1 MASESCV
8 FCDIIKGDKKASIV
22 YENETVLAFMDQ
34 RQANPGHVL
43 VIPKEHFRDIY
54 SLPETIGPHIMGC
67 LIKVSQAVKEAFDAE
82 GLNIWQSNGRA
93 GGQEVYHVHF
103 HVHPRKFND
112 TLPKIYDSE
121 PMCPSSDE
129 LDEYAQR
136 IRNFL

>member
-1 MASESCV
+1 MASDSCV
-8 FCDIIKGDKKASIV
+8 FCEIIKGEKKASVV

-43 VIPKEHFRDIY
+43 VIPKEHFQDIY
-54 SLPETIGPHIMGC
+54 SLPEATGSDIMAC
-67 LIKVSQAVKEAFDAE
+67 LIRMSRAVKEAFEAE

-93 GGQEVYHVHF
+93 AGQEVYHVHF

-112 TLPKIYDSE
+112 ALPKGYGSKAR
-121 PMCPSSDE
+121 CPSSDE
-129 LDEYAQR
+129 LDDYAQR